1 MQSKWCKIVTVL
13 SRKRTPLKRMGNMLI
28 SAFFI
33 KLDVILDS
41 LTWQEKHNIHKLSVK
56 IKFTWKIVVLVS
68 NSNRNTHG

>member
-1 MQSKWCKIVTVL
+1 
-13 SRKRTPLKRMGNMLI
+13 MLI

-41 LTWQEKHNIHKLSVK
+41 LMWQEKHNIHKLSVK

-68 NSNRNTHG
+68 NSNRNKHG